1 MFEMIENIT
10 TTKDIDI
17 ITNKIF
23 QIASSNIHL
32 SKLFSLL
39 YKELIEKTILFMRFF
54 KKIFQN
60 IANY

>member
-1 MFEMIENIT
+1 MIENIT

-39 YKELIEKTILFMRFF
+39 YKELIEKNNTFYE
-54 KKIFQN
+54 IFQEN
-60 IANY
+60 F